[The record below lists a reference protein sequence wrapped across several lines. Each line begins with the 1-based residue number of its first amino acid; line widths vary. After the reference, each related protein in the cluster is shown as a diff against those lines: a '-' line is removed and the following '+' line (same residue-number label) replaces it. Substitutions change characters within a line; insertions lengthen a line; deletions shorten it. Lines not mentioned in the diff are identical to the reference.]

1 VNPLKPAVFLDRD
14 GTLSEEIGYIHRAD
28 LPRYALLP
36 GVEEALI
43 RLRREGWALV
53 VLTNQ
58 SGVGRG
64 YFGADVVDAVH
75 ARMRALLR
83 AKGADVDAV
92 YYCPHHPDP
101 LAAADNGSLPE
112 GRVEASPVAALCID
126 CDCRKPKPGL
136 ALRAARELGLDLARS
151 WMVGDKKA
159 DLGLAEAAGLR
170 GGILVLTGYGAGTLQ
185 GLTERGRT
193 PRWVAKDLGAAAD
206 IILGKG
212 APLQAPGGE
221 A

>member
-1 VNPLKPAVFLDRD
+1 MSGRPAVFLDRD
-14 GTLSEEIGYIHRAD
+14 GTLSEEIGYIHRSD

-36 GVEEALI
+36 GVPQALA
-43 RLRREGWALV
+43 RLRAAGYALV

-75 ARMRALLR
+75 GRLRELLR
-83 AKGADVDAV
+83 QGGADVDAV

-101 LAAADNGSLPE
+101 LAPADNGQLPA
-112 GRVEASPVAALCID
+112 GRVQAAPVAELCFD

-136 ALRAARELGLDLARS
+136 ALRAAADLGLDLGGS

-159 DLGLAEAAGLR
+159 DLGLAQRAGLKGGVLVLSGYGRDTLAALEAKGQRPPWVAGDLNAAADLSLAAGL
-170 GGILVLTGYGAGTLQ
+170 GGKQ
-185 GLTERGRT
+185 
-193 PRWVAKDLGAAAD
+193 
-206 IILGKG
+206 
-212 APLQAPGGE
+212 
-221 A
+221 